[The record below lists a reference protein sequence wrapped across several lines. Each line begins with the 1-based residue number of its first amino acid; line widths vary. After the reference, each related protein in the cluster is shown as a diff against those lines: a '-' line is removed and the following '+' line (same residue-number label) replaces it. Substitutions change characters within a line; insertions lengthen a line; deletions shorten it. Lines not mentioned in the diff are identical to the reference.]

1 MRIRNHW
8 VFICSFKDCKDVN
21 FPVLQALRFIGL
33 PQEHMTFSLQTER
46 LMNDLWQI
54 WREDAEQQVAGR
66 CSLQLGCL
74 HNRMIYYVV
83 YIHTIPC
90 HTIPCHHI
98 TSHHITLL
106 TYIHIYIYRYRYS
119 YTVCIIYI
127 YILYI

>member
-8 VFICSFKDCKDVN
+8 VFICSFKDCKDVNFPVLQALRSFKDCKDVN

-83 YIHTIPC
+83 YIHTIPY
-90 HTIPCHHI
+90 HSIP
-98 TSHHITLL
+98 
-106 TYIHIYIYRYRYS
+106 
-119 YTVCIIYI
+119 
-127 YILYI
+127 